1 MRWARQS
8 PGTLKAREASV
19 DVSIGTLA
27 AQDRPVLSELT
38 PLYERLE
45 LTSQHLSDRMC
56 PVRLAN
62 GLAQVWV
69 LSEHAL
75 DDQVKALLLAI
86 TQAGL
91 TLANPARL
99 IVSAAMLGELNRS
112 HRAGKSSSMLQQ
124 AAVSTPRHVLMA
136 LLDDLIAWALR
147 HDASDIHLT
156 VQHDRSQADVAFT
169 INGACVRPGT
179 FEQCSTQTVQELLA
193 VTWMTIQGG
202 NGAVLDLTRE
212 QQGRFERVIA
222 GHRVG
227 LRWASLVIQGGLSVC
242 WRLLSRASWQQV
254 PSLEALGYSDQQQ
267 QHLIRALNPDGGLVA
282 FAGLVGSGK
291 STSLASL
298 MQRIPSTRKVITI
311 EDPVEYAIPNALQCA
326 VSGFDAQ
333 VVSGHLASKL
343 KTIKRSA
350 AHDVLIGE
358 LRDTQGGQAVVD
370 LVMSGA
376 NVYTTVHASS
386 AMHIM
391 ARLQSSLIGVPESL
405 LVMPGFVKLLVYQV
419 LLRRL
424 CAQCALTATEWLID
438 AHTRQAPLNA
448 AETRRREVWL
458 KSLGQVTG
466 GQWQAWRFHR
476 PEGCNNCI
484 HANQQGAGYAGRL
497 LLAEMIEPARMPQFY
512 ARLSSGDLVRQIA
525 QWQWAVRAEQ
535 LELAGYI
542 PVSQAAWRCVDEGLL
557 DVNECVTR
565 FGDPAEQLQ
574 MAEGKCVQ

>member
-8 PGTLKAREASV
+8 SGTLKAREVSV

-27 AQDRPVLSELT
+27 PQDRPVLSELT
-38 PLYERLE
+38 PLYDRLQ
-45 LTSQHLSDRMC
+45 LTSQHLADRMC

-75 DDQVKALLLAI
+75 DDQAKALLLAI

-91 TLANPARL
+91 TLASPARL
-99 IVSAAMLGELNRS
+99 IVPAAVLGELNRS
-112 HRAGKSSSMLQQ
+112 HRSGEKPTLLQQ
-124 AAVSTPRHVLMA
+124 SAVTTPRHVLMA

-156 VQHDRSQADVAFT
+156 VHHDRLQADVAFT

-242 WRLLSRASWQQV
+242 WRLLSRASWQRV
-254 PSLEALGYSDQQQ
+254 PSLEALGYNEQQQ
-267 QHLIRALNPDGGLVA
+267 LHLIRALNPDGGLVA

-298 MQRIPSTRKVITI
+298 MQRIPSTRKVITL

-333 VVSGHLASKL
+333 ALSGHLASKL

-419 LLRRL
+419 LLKRL
-424 CAQCALTATEWLID
+424 CTACALTATEWLHD
-438 AHTRQAPLNA
+438 QQAPVNT
-448 AETRRREVWL
+448 AETRRREAWL
-458 KSLGQVTG
+458 ESLGQATG
-466 GQWQAWRFHR
+466 GTWQAWRFQR
-476 PEGCNNCI
+476 AGGCGKCAK
-484 HANQQGAGYAGRL
+484 ANQQGAGYAGRL

-512 ARLSSGDLVRQIA
+512 AQLASGDLVRQIA
-525 QWQWAVRAEQ
+525 QWQWSARAKQ
-535 LELAGYI
+535 QALPGYI
-542 PVSQAAWRCVDEGLL
+542 PVSQAAWHCVDVGLL
-557 DVNECVTR
+557 DVNDCVAR
-565 FGDPAEQLQ
+565 FGDPVEQRQ
-574 MAEGKCVQ
+574 SEEGVCLR